1 MVLDNQGLVTLLGLF
16 VFKHFVGDFVLQ
28 NTRHIEGKYVYGR
41 LSGIEHSLHH
51 GVLTFCVL
59 IPFTTLITAAVM
71 GLIDLLLHYHIDY
84 FKVRFGPR
92 DSRKHSY
99 WVWFGA
105 DQMLH
110 HLTYIAIVFKIQ

>member
-1 MVLDNQGLVTLLGLF
+1 MISGTQGLVILLGLF
-16 VFKHFVGDFVLQ
+16 IFKHFVADFVLQ
-28 NTRHIEGKYVYGR
+28 NDRHIEGKYVYGR
-41 LSGIEHSLHH
+41 WNGIEHSLHH

-59 IPFTTLITAAVM
+59 IPFTTALMAIVMAA
-71 GLIDLLLHYHIDY
+71 IDLFLHYHIDY

-110 HLTYIAIVFKIQ
+110 YLTYLAIVFKLQ